1 MFAFHA
7 LGRYHP
13 EFLSAD
19 ENKERL
25 KDFRLRLGYFARG
38 TQNYITNIDVLIKD
52 LFHNPPSYKSTV
64 TLSWKQL
71 EVIRFVRL
79 ILAGNARFFK
89 I

>member
-1 MFAFHA
+1 LGISILLYKNKVRQLA
-7 LGRYHP
+7 L
-13 EFLSAD
+13 
-19 ENKERL
+19 KV
-25 KDFRLRLGYFARG
+25 
-38 TQNYITNIDVLIKD
+38 TTNIDVLIKD